1 MNTSEKII
9 IVVVAIVAIVVIVY
23 FGFLKNENKFVYYT
37 VKGSTSTR
45 ELIENY
51 KDFDKLAKEAK
62 LKDEITNA
70 IDFSKSELLD
80 TFNEEYFTNKKVA
93 VISAYEDT
101 SRAYMYS
108 IDKYLRIDEIR
119 ASKHSKIH
127 ENKDVINALRNKC
140 NFALI

>member
-108 IDKYLRIDEIR
+108 IDKLEYNSDSSNYLLYRQSWRIHGN
-119 ASKHSKIH
+119 SKKFM
-127 ENKDVINALRNKC
+127 VQLYVG
-140 NFALI
+140 